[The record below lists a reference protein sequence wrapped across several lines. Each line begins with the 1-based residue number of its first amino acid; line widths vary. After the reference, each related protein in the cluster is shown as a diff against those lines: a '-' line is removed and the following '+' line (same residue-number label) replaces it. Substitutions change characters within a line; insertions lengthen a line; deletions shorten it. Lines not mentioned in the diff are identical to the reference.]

1 MWVYFENKYNL
12 IWYRKREIIP
22 RKNFGVTKGAAN
34 KYINRKMRDIIQM
47 QQLTEDKL
55 DKIVNFKVIAFTP
68 NYLNIVPNIIA
79 LFQT

>member
-1 MWVYFENKYNL
+1 VYFVNKYNL